1 VPVDELQKRDH
12 AYVVGMPIRTCV
24 ESACGAG
31 KKRPPKKGELVP
43 GMLQLAATISW
54 ETQSSCDAGSGD
66 FARWGVSSGG
76 IHRQQGQVELG
87 VHVGASLAGGAL
99 VCDAGQLVPGVR
111 PESAADVAAISGN
124 CCYTRWHLPLGNV
137 HQRADGALVAMRRG
151 T

>member
-1 VPVDELQKRDH
+1 MPVDELQKRGH
-12 AYVVGMPIRTCV
+12 AFVVGMPVRTCV

-31 KKRPPKKGELVP
+31 KKRPPKEGELVP

-54 ETQSSCDAGSGD
+54 ESQSSCDAGSGD
-66 FARWGVSSGG
+66 FERWRVPLGR
-76 IHRQQGQVELG
+76 IPRQQGQVELG

-99 VCDAGQLVPGVR
+99 VRDPGQLVPGVR

-124 CCYTRWHLPLGNV
+124 CCYARWHLPLGNI
-137 HQRADGALVAMRRG
+137 HQRAYGALVAMCGG